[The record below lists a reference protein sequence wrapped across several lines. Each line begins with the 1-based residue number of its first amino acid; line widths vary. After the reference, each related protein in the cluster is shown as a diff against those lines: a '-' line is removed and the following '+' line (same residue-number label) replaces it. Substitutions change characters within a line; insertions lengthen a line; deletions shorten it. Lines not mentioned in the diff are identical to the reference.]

1 MMEEQPQQ
9 QRTLKETLDVAL
21 FLAGR
26 IRKAVEEAG
35 SFKQECYEVLR
46 LVDSLADMLRSAAQ
60 LPPAAVYER
69 PMRRIV
75 MEVIKNLDR
84 ALALVRKCKGSFFL
98 MRLITITNVADFRKV
113 STILENS
120 NGDME
125 WLLDVCKVS
134 SSSSGCGLSLPPI
147 ASTDPILS
155 WVWSYIALVQNGCL
169 DDRIDAAN
177 GLASLAADN
186 ARNGKIIIEEGGVA
200 PLLKLLKDGGALPD
214 AQLAAARAIASLATN
229 PERVRQI
236 AEERAVPTIVQC
248 LYSSPV
254 AVQVVVA
261 SLVAE
266 MAAHESS
273 TRDEFARENA
283 IRPLVLVLSSGMEED
298 VSVSKPTNM
307 HSLVQSSIRVSKEK
321 GIAAG
326 RRPYDGGKL
335 ANLEQEDPAVRAELM
350 VNCSRAMW
358 MLARGSDANSRRITE
373 TRGLMCLAKI
383 IEKEQGEFQYNCLMA
398 VSEIAAA
405 AEANADLRRAT
416 FKTNSPAAKAVVD
429 QLIRLTQDGSPL
441 LQSPAMKSIGSL
453 SRTFPARETRVR
465 RPLVNNLSHKDT
477 SVVAEA
483 ASALGKFANPENFLC
498 VEHSKAI
505 IEFGAVPLL
514 GRLLKSGEKVQTAAV
529 VLLCYLAI
537 HVSNSEELKQADALG
552 GLKSQSS
559 HHPFHRELIH
569 KAIYQLELYKGGNN
583 NHIQTHDR

>member
-1 MMEEQPQQ
+1 MEEQQQ
-9 QRTLKETLDVAL
+9 QQQKTVKETLDVAL
-21 FLAGR
+21 FLAER
-26 IRKAVEEAG
+26 IRKGVEEAG

-46 LVDSLADMLRSAAQ
+46 LVDSLADMLRSAAR

-113 STILENS
+113 STILDNS
-120 NGDME
+120 NGDMK

-214 AQLAAARAIASLATN
+214 AQLAAARALASLATD
-229 PERVRQI
+229 PDRVAQI

-266 MAAHESS
+266 MAAHDPF

-283 IRPLVLVLSSGMEED
+283 IRPLVLVLFSGMEED
-298 VSVSKPTNM
+298 VSVSKPTNV

-321 GIAAG
+321 GAAAG
-326 RRPYDGGKL
+326 RRPGDGGKFKR
-335 ANLEQEDPAVRAELM
+335 LEHEDPVLWAELM

-358 MLARGSDANSRRITE
+358 MLARGSVANSRRIAE
-373 TRGLMCLAKI
+373 ARGLMCLAKI
-383 IEKEQGEFQYNCLMA
+383 IEKERGEFQYNCLMA

-416 FKTNSPAAKAVVD
+416 FKTNSPDAKSVID
-429 QLIRLTQDGSPL
+429 QLIRLTQEGSPS
-441 LQSPAMKSIGSL
+441 LQVPAMKSIGSL
-453 SRTFPARETRVR
+453 SRTFPARETRVV
-465 RPLVNNLSHKDT
+465 RPLVNNLSHREA

-483 ASALGKFANPENFLC
+483 ASALGKFASADNFLC

-505 IEFGAVPLL
+505 IEFGAAPRL
-514 GRLLKSGEKVQTAAV
+514 GRLLKSGEKIPTAAV

-559 HHPFHRELIH
+559 HHPSLKELIQE
-569 KAIYQLELYKGGNN
+569 AVYQLELYKCGNN
-583 NHIQTHDR
+583 NHAQTHDR